1 MQKGGSGECAQRPTD
16 GSGEEGAG
24 AASGGTHEATAHR
37 YGSQQ
42 GQQFPP
48 DLRRWTAV
56 KRR

>member
-1 MQKGGSGECAQRPTD
+1 MQKGSSGECAQRTAD
-16 GSGEEGAG
+16 RCGEEGAG
-24 AASGGTHEATAHR
+24 AASGGAYETTAHR
-37 YGSQQ
+37 HGSQQ